1 MKKLKA
7 LTGIIIC
14 ILMILP
20 LSATT
25 YAINKENDDYK
36 LLLEQGYEVDYINN
50 LTDAMIA
57 KMAETIRETSDP
69 EYINDY
75 DLLISKGIPT
85 EFINS
90 LTESSLK
97 KMREVLEGYDISYL
111 DYVSDNE
118 KNNIDVKIKKL
129 SVQLI
134 DKSDSSVK
142 GEVICAY
149 WEWAINTP
157 LIREEDYIS
166 AKWNQEVYC
175 YDSDSFYA
183 EDYKRNNF
191 NSPWSVSDTYTAL
204 ASITYNSLG
213 HWAKIYGAKKQIGG
227 FMIFSLVP
235 TQPIDSA
242 TDYDRDIDI
251 EYTHETKTTS
261 TISMFIIFIVL
272 VLSAIWIITEIKKRR
287 R

>member
-7 LTGIIIC
+7 LTGMIIC
-14 ILMILP
+14 ILIIFS
-20 LSATT
+20 LSATI
-25 YAINKENDDYK
+25 YAVNEESDDYK
-36 LLLEQGYEVDYINN
+36 LLLEQGYEEDYINN
-50 LTDAMIA
+50 LTDTMIA

-75 DLLISKGIPT
+75 DLLISKGIPA

-97 KMREVLEGYDISYL
+97 KLRTALGDNEIAHL
-111 DYVSDNE
+111 DYSTGNE
-118 KNNIDVKIKKL
+118 KNNTDVTVKKL

-134 DKSDSSVK
+134 DNKNSYVK
-142 GEVICAY
+142 GEVVCAY
-149 WEWAINTP
+149 WEWKINTP

-183 EDYKRNNF
+183 EDYRRNNVLD
-191 NSPWSVSDTYTAL
+191 SWKTSDSYDTL
-204 ASITYNSLG
+204 ASVTLNSLG
-213 HWAKIYGAKKQIGG
+213 HWAKTYGVKKQIGG

-235 TQPIDSA
+235 TQPVDCA

-261 TISMFIIFIVL
+261 TISMFIVFILL